1 MDSSPSFKI
10 MVPFITIYTLC
21 LFLPAIDM
29 LATHTIH
36 LFFFSLTF
44 GVAAL
49 IFPAIY
55 PLSDS
60 ITEIYGKKTAWYLAM
75 GCYIPAVIISFI
87 NNLLLSSADNHHLY
101 DFLLKP
107 SLAITIMGPI
117 AYVLTSWIN
126 VKLISKLKM
135 KMRGR
140 HFSIR
145 SFVCSGLSETL
156 TSLVVLPVVFYGQG
170 IHYTTSLYIGSV
182 LVKMLVTVP
191 YVFIARILVGIYRH
205 VDGINEPVYNVDIIV
220 TGKEIPRPHLDNGPP
235 PA

>member
-1 MDSSPSFKI
+1 MIACVLMNTGPSFRV
-10 MVPFITIYTLC
+10 MVPFVTIYTLC

-29 LATHTIH
+29 LATYTIQLH
-36 LFFFSLTF
+36 FFSLTF
-44 GVAAL
+44 GLAAL

-60 ITEIYGKKTAWYLAM
+60 ITEVYGKKVAWYIVIA
-75 GCYIPAVIISFI
+75 CYVPAVTISII
-87 NNLLLSSADNHHLY
+87 NNVLLSSADNHHLY

-117 AYVLTSWIN
+117 AYILTSWIN

-135 KMRGR
+135 KMRGK

-156 TSLVVLPVVFYGQG
+156 TSLVVLPVVFYQQG
-170 IHYTTSLYIGSV
+170 LQYTTNLYIGTV
-182 LVKMLVTVP
+182 LIKMLITIPLVL
-191 YVFIARILVGIYRH
+191 IARLLVGIYRQ
-205 VDGINEPVYNVDIIV
+205 VDGINEPLYNVNIIL
-220 TGKEIPRPHLDNGPP
+220 PCPQP
-235 PA
+235 

>member
-1 MDSSPSFKI
+1 MNSSPSFKV
-10 MVPFITIYTLC
+10 MVPFVTIYTLC

-29 LATHTIH
+29 LATYTVH
-36 LFFFSLTF
+36 LFFCSLTF

-60 ITEIYGKKTAWYLAM
+60 ITEVYGKKTAWYVVIA
-75 GCYIPAVIISFI
+75 CYIPAVIMSII

-107 SLAITIMGPI
+107 SMAITIMGPI
-117 AYVLTSWIN
+117 AYIITSWIN

-135 KMRGR
+135 KMRGK

-145 SFVCSGLSETL
+145 SFVCSGLSEII
-156 TSLVVLPVVFYGQG
+156 TSLVVLPVVFYQQSL
-170 IHYTTSLYIGSV
+170 HYTTLLYIGSV
-182 LVKMLVTVP
+182 LVKMLVTIP
-191 YVFIARILVGIYRH
+191 FVFIARILVGIYRH
-205 VDGINEPVYNVDIIV
+205 VDGIKGVPYNV
-220 TGKEIPRPHLDNGPP
+220 EFESLRF
-235 PA
+235 

>member
-1 MDSSPSFKI
+1 MDSSPSFKV
-10 MVPFITIYTLC
+10 MVPFVTIYTLC

-44 GVAAL
+44 GIAAL

-60 ITEIYGKKTAWYLAM
+60 ITEVYGKKTAWYIVIA
-75 GCYIPAVIISFI
+75 CYVPAVIISFI

-107 SLAITIMGPI
+107 SLIITIMGPI

-135 KMRGR
+135 KMRGK

-145 SFVCSGLSETL
+145 SFVCSGLSETI

-170 IHYTTSLYIGSV
+170 IQYTTNLYIGSV
-182 LVKMLVTVP
+182 LVKMLITIP
-191 YVFIARILVGIYRH
+191 YVFIARILVGVYRQ
-205 VDGINEPVYNVDIIV
+205 VDGNNEPIYNVDIIV
-220 TGKEIPRPHLDNGPP
+220 ARQHTAPP
-235 PA
+235 